1 MQQALVSKLK
11 LERVENVSKVTFL
24 RGRDEF
30 VISQDVEVYLNK
42 KTGSYIFYGTPQAAN
57 MSADIERIIKMMQAD
72 NPGVGGA
79 EGDAP
84 MEDGFTEE
92 DITAVIE
99 QGGVDRDKAIQLLR
113 ENGDIGS
120 AVIAATSGDDK

>member
-42 KTGSYIFYGTPQAAN
+42 KTGPYIFYGTPQAAN